1 MRLII
6 WDKDSDEFLCDD
18 DGKREEFPTVKEA
31 EEAIIKEVERIT
43 QGADFTCGVDDN
55 NYFTG
60 YLILDLKKDIIP
72 VIRSKAW
79 VEKFIDAEKE
89 VKKEATK

>member
-6 WDKDSDEFLCDD
+6 WDKDSDEFLYDD
-18 DGKREEFPTVKEA
+18 DGKREEFPNVKEA

-43 QGADFTCGVDDN
+43 QGEDFTIGVYYEN
-55 NYFTG
+55 FFSG
-60 YLILDLKKDIIP
+60 YLILDLKKNIIP

-79 VEKFIDAEKE
+79 VEKFIDVEKE
-89 VKKEATK
+89 VREEESK